1 MTYRAPTADILN
13 AMMAAA
19 GTSAST
25 TDDALSDGTAAAVID
40 EAGRLAADL
49 LVPLD
54 RVGDRTGI
62 GFADRSVTAAPG
74 WAEAYRRWIE
84 GGWNGVAAPEAYG
97 GQGLSRLVQAACTE
111 IWSAANLSFGLCPL
125 LTASAIEAVATHGSD
140 ELKRLYLGKLVSGE
154 WTGTMNLTEPQAGSD
169 LGTLRTRAE
178 PRPDGSY
185 AITGAKIYIT
195 YGDHDMTDNIVHL
208 VLARLPDAAP
218 GTRGIS
224 LFLVPKFMVGTDGT
238 LGTRNGVY
246 CTGIER
252 KLGMHA
258 APTCSMSFG
267 DGAEAVGYLVGEAGR
282 GLNAMF
288 TMMNQARLAVGL
300 EGVGAAERATQLAL
314 RYAGERRQG
323 RAPADAAGGA
333 SPIIRHPDV
342 ARMLMTMKAL
352 TGAARAICYLTAQA
366 LDEAERLPDAAG
378 RTAAAERAALLTPVA
393 KAFATDSAVE
403 VASLGIQVHGGMGY
417 IEETGAAQI
426 LRDVRITPIY
436 EGTNGIQA
444 IDLVGRKVTA
454 DGGRVFRRELQA
466 MRDVTRSV
474 AQRNDPAF
482 GETAPRLDA
491 TLDALEEAT
500 AFLLEYM
507 EKDRAGTLAG
517 ASAYL
522 QLFGLARG
530 GTALA
535 AGAMLGGAEDAPASA
550 ARIAVARFFAERLA
564 AAAPGLVQSITE
576 GGIDVANWQ
585 AALAA
590 SA

>member
-1 MTYRAPTADILN
+1 
-13 AMMAAA
+13 
-19 GTSAST
+19 
-25 TDDALSDGTAAAVID
+25 
-40 EAGRLAADL
+40 
-49 LVPLD
+49 
-54 RVGDRTGI
+54 
-62 GFADRSVTAAPG
+62 
-74 WAEAYRRWIE
+74 
-84 GGWNGVAAPEAYG
+84 
-97 GQGLSRLVQAACTE
+97 
-111 IWSAANLSFGLCPL
+111 
-125 LTASAIEAVATHGSD
+125 
-140 ELKRLYLGKLVSGE
+140 
-154 WTGTMNLTEPQAGSD
+154 MNLTEPQAGSD

-185 AITGAKIYIT
+185 AVTGAKIYIT

-208 VLARLPDAAP
+208 VLARLPDAAAGNPRDLALPRAEVP
-218 GTRGIS
+218 GRS
-224 LFLVPKFMVGTDGT
+224 DGT
-238 LGTRNGVY
+238 LGARNGVY

-267 DGAEAVGYLVGEAGR
+267 DGAEAVGFLVGEAGR

-378 RTAAAERAALLTPVA
+378 RAAAAERAALLTPVA

-454 DGGRVFRRELQA
+454 DGGRVFRRELAA
-466 MRDVTRSV
+466 MRDVTRAV
-474 AQRNDPAF
+474 APRNDPAF
-482 GETAPRLDA
+482 GETAPRLEA
-491 TLDALEEAT
+491 ALDALEEAT
-500 AFLLEYM
+500 AFCWSTWKRPSRDLGRSLGLSPAL
-507 EKDRAGTLAG
+507 RAGPRRDG
-517 ASAYL
+517 P
-522 QLFGLARG
+522 RG
-530 GTALA
+530 
-535 AGAMLGGAEDAPASA
+535 GAMLGGAKMPRSRQDRGGAVFRRA
-550 ARIAVARFFAERLA
+550 ARR
-564 AAAPGLVQSITE
+564 AAPGLVQSITQ
-576 GGIDVANWQ
+576 GGSDVANWQ
-585 AALAA
+585 VALAA